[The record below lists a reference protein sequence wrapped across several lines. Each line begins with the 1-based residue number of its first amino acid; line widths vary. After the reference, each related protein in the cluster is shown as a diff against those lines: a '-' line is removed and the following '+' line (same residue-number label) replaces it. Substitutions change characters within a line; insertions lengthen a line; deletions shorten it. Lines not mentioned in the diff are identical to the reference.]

1 MARAG
6 RGRGFGPKDEV
17 AEVETEKMNGPVE
30 VQVSGM
36 LRRRIAA
43 EGDVIRVGGMLAVIA
58 PADAS
63 DEEIDAFVV
72 RETAARTAA
81 DTVREPPRAESVSTS
96 LGPVR
101 ALVLGDGP
109 EAAVFLHGFGGDA
122 LNWRFNIEELH
133 GARRAIA
140 IDLPGHGESTK
151 DVGEGAA
158 DELALV
164 AWETIEALGVTRVH
178 LVGHSLGGLVA
189 ARLAAGHP
197 DEVAS
202 LALIAPAGF
211 GATINADFIDGFA
224 AASSRREL
232 KAVLPLL
239 FVDQNLVGRE
249 LVEDILRYKRAEG
262 VSEALT
268 AIRDRLFPAGTQA
281 VSVIEDVSGLDVPSL
296 VLWERTTWSSWPIR
310 RARRLRTHGWRCL
323 TGWSLTTH
331 RGGSGGQRAAR
342 RVPVPTESVSSS

>member
-1 MARAG
+1 M
-6 RGRGFGPKDEV
+6 
-17 AEVETEKMNGPVE
+17 
-30 VQVSGM
+30 
-36 LRRRIAA
+36 
-43 EGDVIRVGGMLAVIA
+43 
-58 PADAS
+58 
-63 DEEIDAFVV
+63 
-72 RETAARTAA
+72 
-81 DTVREPPRAESVSTS
+81 
-96 LGPVR
+96 
-101 ALVLGDGP
+101 
-109 EAAVFLHGFGGDA
+109 
-122 LNWRFNIEELH
+122 
-133 GARRAIA
+133 
-140 IDLPGHGESTK
+140 
-151 DVGEGAA
+151 
-158 DELALV
+158 V

-323 TGWSLTTH
+323 TAGHSPH
-331 RGGSGGQRAAR
+331 IEAAAAVNAR
-342 RVPVPTESVSSS
+342 LAEFVPNRIGVPVLRD